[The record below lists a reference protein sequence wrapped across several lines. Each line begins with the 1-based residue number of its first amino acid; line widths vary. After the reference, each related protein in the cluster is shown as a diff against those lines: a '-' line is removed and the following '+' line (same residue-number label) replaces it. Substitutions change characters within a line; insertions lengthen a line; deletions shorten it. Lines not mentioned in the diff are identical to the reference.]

1 MSHLALG
8 RRSWTHT
15 PEAEEHE
22 LQAPC
27 PYSPQHSQCQPIP
40 KEDNFATPP
49 RGILMASSR

>member
-27 PYSPQHSQCQPIP
+27 SYSPQHSQCQPIP